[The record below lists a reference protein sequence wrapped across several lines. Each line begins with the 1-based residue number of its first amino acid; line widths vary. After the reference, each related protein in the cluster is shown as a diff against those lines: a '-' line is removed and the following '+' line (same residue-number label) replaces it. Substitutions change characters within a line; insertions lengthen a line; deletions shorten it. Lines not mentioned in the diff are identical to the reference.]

1 MWGMYHEIRSSPS
14 FAEKWRSLFSHSIHS
29 SASQSLIQFLT
40 DKVFQT
46 LIRIEYQMLDVSE
59 QESNS
64 SLSFEECN
72 ALRYV
77 AGYVSR
83 KIKEKLESSSDD
95 RKNDLVLSL
104 MEITMGD
111 EEDEDIGT
119 ESWTNRIDRGGLWHM
134 NDSLYCF
141 FYLLEETIRKHLLLE
156 NLGKQ
161 APGSRQALKE
171 TILHHEDVQFQWAVV
186 SSSIDEDVSDILKY
200 RFIEL
205 YMTIRGFAY
214 ASSCLK
220 FYKQQCKS
228 NLQKKKALR
237 KSLCSTTE
245 N

>member
-1 MWGMYHEIRSSPS
+1 
-14 FAEKWRSLFSHSIHS
+14 
-29 SASQSLIQFLT
+29 
-40 DKVFQT
+40 
-46 LIRIEYQMLDVSE
+46 MLDVSE

-119 ESWTNRIDRGGLWHM
+119 ESWTNRIDRGGLWHV

-186 SSSIDEDVSDILKY
+186 SSSIDEDVSDILKH

-205 YMTIRGFAY
+205 YITIRGFAY
-214 ASSCLK
+214 ASSCLE

-228 NLQKKKALR
+228 NLQKKKKHSGKVSVPLLR
-237 KSLCSTTE
+237 TSIRVSMYVPICITCTCNRHLKMSISCMTVMLVCI
-245 N
+245 